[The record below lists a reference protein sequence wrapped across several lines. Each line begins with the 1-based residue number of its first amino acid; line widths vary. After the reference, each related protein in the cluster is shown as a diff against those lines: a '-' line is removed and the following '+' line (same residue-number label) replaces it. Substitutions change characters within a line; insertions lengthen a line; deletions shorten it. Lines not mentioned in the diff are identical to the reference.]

1 MLGTAIGRLAR
12 RIGNRQMAE
21 AAAGAGGGRVGSRP
35 GGQVEEGPRSAY
47 EMVTRRALNDLTRDF
62 ERLEVKVNG
71 LLFGVALTFVL
82 EVWKSFR

>member
-1 MLGTAIGRLAR
+1 MALGRAIGRLAR
-12 RIGNRQMAE
+12 QVRE
-21 AAAGAGGGRVGSRP
+21 RP
-35 GGQVEEGPRSAY
+35 SPPTISGLEEGPRSAF
-47 EMVTRRALNDLTRDF
+47 ELVTRRGLDDLVKDF